1 LAVWS
6 DHGEAPLRGTVI
18 KRGGS
23 RAAVLVRWDTGRE
36 DKIKPQDEHVRF
48 AYDGSR
54 RLDWLL
60 DPDVLRRQLKSD
72 PDSVFVD
79 VIRDEGKA
87 IQTATIKRRLI
98 ELGIEPSVVETAFK
112 RSQPSMKNNR
122 HLVIKGASHTWSDV
136 PVDPWAT
143 TRALDPHS
151 ALDRLLT
158 TSRFKPGERDA
169 LADAVRSGL
178 PPRPR

>member
-1 LAVWS
+1 MTRSELAVWS

-60 DPDVLRRQLKSD
+60 DPDVLRL
-72 PDSVFVD
+72 
-79 VIRDEGKA
+79 
-87 IQTATIKRRLI
+87 QTATIKRRLI